1 MWHIY
6 AYVCKCGIYIYI
18 YVQMWH
24 IYMYHEAYLCPK
36 EKLNNFI
43 CWKIVEIMFILLTK
57 VIQARVPCI

>member
-6 AYVCKCGIYIYI
+6 TYMCKCG
-18 YVQMWH
+18 

>member
-1 MWHIY
+1 MYANVAYIY
-6 AYVCKCGIYIYI
+6 TYMCKCG
-18 YVQMWH
+18 